1 MILRIW
7 AILIISDPFFI
18 VFSRSKLPELFVG
31 KRESGSIIKKK
42 SFANGYIFYG
52 AEGVGKKQTALRFIK
67 DIFKQSSP
75 TKNTEEINI
84 NKNHPDFLVIEPES
98 LLATKSPKNSDLRK
112 TIKSRSEIIKIAQIR
127 NIKTFLSQKSI
138 NSEKKIVL
146 IIDAHLLNEAASN
159 CLLKTLE
166 EPSNGI
172 FILLTSQ
179 LNLLLDTIISRCQLI
194 RFRSFSSKQIKSIF
208 KDYLDT
214 SKLNI
219 NTNLKFED
227 LINSANGSPNQ
238 LLKNIEIWNDFS
250 DEIISKLDS
259 PIKNSLE
266 ILEISKLISEKL
278 EIYQQIFLV
287 NLIQT
292 IWWRKTKNI
301 SLIKKLEHLKYLLR
315 KNIQPRLAWE
325 ITFLKILIDDI

>member
-1 MILRIW
+1 MIE
-7 AILIISDPFFI
+7 
-18 VFSRSKLPELFVG
+18 VKKNNLFMNEEVNTFL
-31 KRESGSIIKKK
+31 KNIIKNK
-42 SFANGYIFYG
+42 SLANGYIFYG
-52 AEGVGKKQTALRFIK
+52 AEGLGKKQTALQFIK
-67 DIFKQSSP
+67 EIFKQSSP
-75 TKNTEEINI
+75 SDNVEERITN
-84 NKNHPDFLVIEPES
+84 NNHPDFLIIEPNS
-98 LLATKSPKNSDLRK
+98 LLSTKSSGSSDLEK
-112 TIKSRSEIIKIAQIR
+112 TVKSGSEIIKIAQIR

-172 FILLTSQ
+172 FILLTSK
-179 LNLLLDTIISRCQLI
+179 LNLLLDTIISRCQI
-194 RFRSFSSKQIKSIF
+194 VRFRSFSSKQIKSIL
-208 KDYLDT
+208 KEYLDT
-214 SKLNI
+214 SKSKI
-219 NTNLKFED
+219 NANLKFED

-259 PIKNSLE
+259 PINNSLE
-266 ILEISKLISEKL
+266 ILEISKSISEKL
-278 EIYQQIFLV
+278 EILQQICLV

-301 SLIKKLEHLKYLLR
+301 GLVKKLENLKYLLR

-325 ITFLKILIDDI
+325 IAFLKISMEDI

>member
-1 MILRIW
+1 MIEVKKNN
-7 AILIISDPFFI
+7 FFLNEE
-18 VFSRSKLPELFVG
+18 VNTFLKN
-31 KRESGSIIKKK
+31 IIKNK
-42 SFANGYIFYG
+42 SLANGYIFYG
-52 AEGVGKKQTALRFIK
+52 AEGLGKKQTALQFIK
-67 DIFKQSSP
+67 EIFKHSSP
-75 TKNTEEINI
+75 SKNVEERITN
-84 NKNHPDFLVIEPES
+84 NNHPDFLIIEPNS
-98 LLATKSPKNSDLRK
+98 LLSTKSSGSSDLEK
-112 TIKSRSEIIKIAQIR
+112 TVKSGSEIIKISQTR
-127 NIKTFLSQKSI
+127 NIKTFLSRKSI

-172 FILLTSQ
+172 FILLTSK
-179 LNLLLDTIISRCQLI
+179 LNLLLDTIISRCQI
-194 RFRSFSSKQIKSIF
+194 VKFRSFSNKQIKSIL
-208 KDYLDT
+208 KEYLNT
-214 SKLNI
+214 SKSKI

-227 LINSANGSPNQ
+227 LINSANGSPKQ

-259 PIKNSLE
+259 PIKGSLE
-266 ILEISKLISEKL
+266 ILEISKLIYEKL
-278 EIYQQIFLV
+278 EISQQICLV

-301 SLIKKLEHLKYLLR
+301 SLIKKLENLKYLLR

-325 ITFLKILIDDI
+325 ITFLKISMEDI

>member
-1 MILRIW
+1 MIE
-7 AILIISDPFFI
+7 
-18 VFSRSKLPELFVG
+18 VKKNNVLFHEEVNIYL
-31 KRESGSIIKKK
+31 SNIIKNK

-52 AEGVGKKQTALRFIK
+52 AEGVGKKQTALQFIK
-67 DIFKQSSP
+67 EIFKQSSP
-75 TKNTEEINI
+75 NENVEERITN
-84 NKNHPDFLVIEPES
+84 NNHPDFLIIEPNS
-98 LLATKSPKNSDLRK
+98 LLANKSSGNSDLEKIIK
-112 TIKSRSEIIKIAQIR
+112 TGSEIIKIAQIR
-127 NIKTFLSQKSI
+127 NIKTFLGQKSI
-138 NSEKKIVL
+138 NSDKKIVL

-172 FILLTSQ
+172 FILLTSK
-179 LNLLLDTIISRCQLI
+179 LNLLLDTIISRCQI
-194 RFRSFSSKQIKSIF
+194 VRFRSFSSKQIKSIL
-208 KDYLDT
+208 KEYLDT
-214 SKLNI
+214 SKSKI
-219 NTNLKFED
+219 NANLKFED

-266 ILEISKLISEKL
+266 ILEISKSISEKL
-278 EIYQQIFLV
+278 EIFQQICLV

-301 SLIKKLEHLKYLLR
+301 DLIKKLENLKYLLR

-325 ITFLKILIDDI
+325 IAFLKISMEDI

>member
-1 MILRIW
+1 MIEVKKNN
-7 AILIISDPFFI
+7 FFFNEE
-18 VFSRSKLPELFVG
+18 VNTFLKN
-31 KRESGSIIKKK
+31 IIKNKTL
-42 SFANGYIFYG
+42 ANGYIFCG
-52 AEGVGKKQTALRFIK
+52 AEGLGKKQTALQFIK
-67 DIFKQSSP
+67 EIFKHYSP
-75 TKNTEEINI
+75 NENVEERITN
-84 NKNHPDFLVIEPES
+84 NNHPDFLIIEPNS
-98 LLATKSPKNSDLRK
+98 LLSTKSSGSSDLEK
-112 TIKSRSEIIKIAQIR
+112 TVKSGSEIIKIAQIR

-172 FILLTSQ
+172 FILLTSK
-179 LNLLLDTIISRCQLI
+179 LNLLLDTIISRCQI
-194 RFRSFSSKQIKSIF
+194 VRFRSFSSKQLKSIL
-208 KDYLDT
+208 KEYLNT
-214 SKLNI
+214 SKLKI

-238 LLKNIEIWNDFS
+238 LLRNIEIWNDFS
-250 DEIISKLDS
+250 DEIINKLDS

-278 EIYQQIFLV
+278 EIYQQIYLV
-287 NLIQT
+287 NLIQN

-301 SLIKKLEHLKYLLR
+301 DLIKKLENLKSLLR
-315 KNIQPRLAWE
+315 QNIKPRLAWE
-325 ITFLKILIDDI
+325 VTFLKISIQYI

>member
-1 MILRIW
+1 MIEVKKNN
-7 AILIISDPFFI
+7 FFLNEE
-18 VFSRSKLPELFVG
+18 VNTFLKN
-31 KRESGSIIKKK
+31 IIKNK
-42 SFANGYIFYG
+42 SLANGYIFYG
-52 AEGVGKKQTALRFIK
+52 AEGLGKKQTALEFIK
-67 DIFKQSSP
+67 EIFKQSSQSESV
-75 TKNTEEINI
+75 EERITN
-84 NKNHPDFLVIEPES
+84 NNHPDFLIIEPNS
-98 LLATKSPKNSDLRK
+98 LLSTKSSGSSDLEK
-112 TIKSRSEIIKIAQIR
+112 TVKSGTEIIKIAQIR
-127 NIKTFLSQKSI
+127 NIKTFLGQKSI

-172 FILLTSQ
+172 FILLTSK
-179 LNLLLDTIISRCQLI
+179 LNLLLDTIISRCQI
-194 RFRSFSSKQIKSIF
+194 VRFRSFSSKQIKSIL

-214 SKLNI
+214 SKSKI
-219 NTNLKFED
+219 NANLKFED

-266 ILEISKLISEKL
+266 ILEISKSISEKL
-278 EIYQQIFLV
+278 EILQQICLV

-301 SLIKKLEHLKYLLR
+301 GLVKKLENLKYLLR

-325 ITFLKILIDDI
+325 IAFLKISMEDI

>member
-1 MILRIW
+1 MIEVKKNN
-7 AILIISDPFFI
+7 F
-18 VFSRSKLPELFVG
+18 LFNEEINTCL
-31 KRESGSIIKKK
+31 KNIIKNK

-52 AEGVGKKQTALRFIK
+52 AEGVGKKQTALQFIK
-67 DIFKQSSP
+67 EIFKQSSP
-75 TKNTEEINI
+75 SENVEERITN
-84 NKNHPDFLVIEPES
+84 NNHPDFLIIEPNS
-98 LLATKSPKNSDLRK
+98 LLSTKSSGSSDLEK
-112 TIKSRSEIIKIAQIR
+112 TVKSGSEIIKIAQIR
-127 NIKTFLSQKSI
+127 NIKTFLGQKSI

-172 FILLTSQ
+172 FILLTSK
-179 LNLLLDTIISRCQLI
+179 LNLLLDTIISRCQI
-194 RFRSFSSKQIKSIF
+194 VRFRSFSSKQIKSIL
-208 KDYLDT
+208 KEYLDT
-214 SKLNI
+214 SKSKI
-219 NTNLKFED
+219 NANLKFED

-266 ILEISKLISEKL
+266 ILEISKSISEKL
-278 EIYQQIFLV
+278 EILQQICLV

-301 SLIKKLEHLKYLLR
+301 GLVKKLENLKYLLR

-325 ITFLKILIDDI
+325 IAFLKISMEDI

>member
-1 MILRIW
+1 MIEVKKNN
-7 AILIISDPFFI
+7 FFLNEE
-18 VFSRSKLPELFVG
+18 VNTFLKN
-31 KRESGSIIKKK
+31 IIKNK
-42 SFANGYIFYG
+42 SLANAYIFYG
-52 AEGVGKKQTALRFIK
+52 AEGLGKKQTALQFIK
-67 DIFKQSSP
+67 EIFKQSSP
-75 TKNTEEINI
+75 SENVEEKITKN
-84 NKNHPDFLVIEPES
+84 NHPDFLIIEPNS
-98 LLATKSPKNSDLRK
+98 LLSKKSSESSDLEK
-112 TIKSRSEIIKIAQIR
+112 TIKSGSEIIKIAQIR
-127 NIKTFLSQKSI
+127 NIKTFLGQKSI

-172 FILLTSQ
+172 FILLTCK
-179 LNLLLDTIISRCQLI
+179 LNLLLDTIISRCQII
-194 RFRSFSSKQIKSIF
+194 RFRSFSSKQIKSNL
-208 KDYLDT
+208 KEYLNN
-214 SKLNI
+214 SKLKI
-219 NTNLKFED
+219 NTKLKFED

-250 DEIISKLDS
+250 DEIISKLDT

-266 ILEISKLISEKL
+266 ILEISKAISEKL
-278 EIYQQIFLV
+278 EILQQIYLV

-301 SLIKKLEHLKYLLR
+301 GLVKKLENLKNLLR

-325 ITFLKILIDDI
+325 IAFLKISMEDIRD